1 MRHLFF
7 TVAMFLAGITPSLAQ
22 MTEAAQIRPI
32 LDATKANWIAVRKW
46 EGEDLIYFT
55 HLEAWR
61 CGLDGVKFGVN
72 TDIPDQV
79 WELAPCDESNPNAL
93 PADYLPF
100 TNFELDSIKSVIVEM
115 TYDDGKTDTVSFQRA
130 DIEIQ

>member
-7 TVAMFLAGITPSLAQ
+7 AAPLILSAFPSLAQ
-22 MTEAAQIRPI
+22 MTDAAQIRPI

-55 HLEAWR
+55 HLETWR

-72 TDIPDQV
+72 TETPDQI
-79 WELAPCDESNPNAL
+79 WDLAPCDESNPNAL
-93 PADYLPF
+93 PDGYLPF
-100 TNFELDSIKSVIVEM
+100 TSFELNSIETVTVEI
-115 TYDDGKTDTVSFQRA
+115 TYDDGKTDIVTFNRG